1 MPEVWPPSALLS
13 PSAQL
18 WALGFCFSS
27 TGCLSHFLEDHCQN
41 SNEHVPTD
49 VLDLYYWALHSNTSE
64 VVQRNCGE
72 RTWQL
77 HIQPKLRLAHIAFTT
92 QSRWSAA
99 DRLPARPATYQQTK
113 HNMGQSCPPY
123 LPPPHPLS
131 PILLGRN
138 AQCSRA
144 ACAHLFQVLCLSSAN
159 TWEDK
164 SSVTRDKAPRAV
176 SCSNK
181 HHPSTDQAAEATRG
195 QAAAQMFGRTWRTH
209 QSSALPALHTWTQ
222 LRRRSGNRT
231 GAADLLL
238 QALCAEQCHS
248 RAEAARQHITASP
261 GFGDRVKGT
270 INSQKEGSFY
280 AGLLYTSTAKRD
292 DR

>member
-1 MPEVWPPSALLS
+1 
-13 PSAQL
+13 
-18 WALGFCFSS
+18 
-27 TGCLSHFLEDHCQN
+27 
-41 SNEHVPTD
+41 
-49 VLDLYYWALHSNTSE
+49 
-64 VVQRNCGE
+64 
-72 RTWQL
+72 
-77 HIQPKLRLAHIAFTT
+77 
-92 QSRWSAA
+92 
-99 DRLPARPATYQQTK
+99 
-113 HNMGQSCPPY
+113 MGQSCPPY
-123 LPPPHPLS
+123 LLPSHLPS

-159 TWEDK
+159 TWEELSDK
-164 SSVTRDKAPRAV
+164 RQSPQSSQLL
-176 SCSNK
+176 K
-181 HHPSTDQAAEATRG
+181 HHPSTGQAAEATRG

-209 QSSALPALHTWTQ
+209 QSSTLPALHTWTQ

-238 QALCAEQCHS
+238 QALCADRCHS
-248 RAEAARQHITASP
+248 RAGAARQHVTASP

-280 AGLLYTSTAKRD
+280 AGLLYTNTDKRD